1 MEKPINI
8 RIEEYDYHLP
18 AEKIAKFPL
27 EQRDLSKLLIL
38 KNNNLSQSIFK
49 ELPSHLPVDSLLVFN
64 ETKVI
69 QARLQFI
76 KPTGAQIEI
85 FCLEPV
91 EPNNDF
97 QIAFTDKSPV
107 IWKCLVGNSKRWKNN
122 ELTTKITIENEDVFL
137 SAKKL
142 KRLNDSFLI
151 EFKWSGNRPFLEIL
165 DTAGKIPLP
174 PYLGRKPVDSDKE
187 RYQTVYAKQHG
198 SVAAPTAGLHFTRKI
213 FQEIEKKGIK
223 TEKVTLHVGAGTF
236 KPVSSDKIGEH
247 EMHTEKIIV
256 KKETLENLLKNIDKT
271 IIPVGTTSMRTL
283 ESLFWI
289 ALKLKNNND
298 IIPSVKQWDPYELR
312 IPNGFDVKTA
322 LETLIEFLEKNN
334 FDELKSETKL
344 MIAPGYNFK
353 LAKGL
358 ITNFH
363 QPKSTLLLLVSAL
376 IGERWKDVYNYALK
390 NNFRFLSYGDS
401 CLFLP

>member
-1 MEKPINI
+1 MEKPAYI